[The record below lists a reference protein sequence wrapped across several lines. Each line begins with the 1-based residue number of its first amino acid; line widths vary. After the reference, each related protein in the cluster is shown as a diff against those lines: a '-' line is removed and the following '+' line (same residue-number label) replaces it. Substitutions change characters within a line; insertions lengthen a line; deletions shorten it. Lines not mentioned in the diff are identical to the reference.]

1 MATDAPSPR
10 GAHPHVAR
18 RRIRRLVTLLVL
30 AVVVEELV
38 LPQLA
43 GTREALDL
51 LGKIQPAW
59 VIAGIVLEGAA
70 LTCYGQLTR
79 SLLPRSG
86 RPPLGTVMRIHL
98 STLGVSHVVPGGS
111 AVGAGLGYDL
121 FVRAGVSGPNAAFA
135 LGAQGI
141 GSAVVLNMLLW
152 IGLLVAIP
160 VRGFD
165 PLYTTAAIVGT
176 LLLAFF
182 SAAVAS
188 LTLGEDRTIR
198 VLRTIVRHLPF
209 LKENAA
215 QRAVHSLATRL
226 RALGSD
232 WRLLVRAVGWA
243 TANWLLDLA
252 SLGVFL
258 AAFGHVVPVDDLL
271 VAFGLANV
279 LGAIPITP
287 GGLGIIEGVLIPT
300 LVGFGTP
307 RGIALLGVA
316 SWRLFNFWLPIPVGA
331 GTYLS
336 LRVGEART
344 VRAAESLAALADR
357 AEVGAERPRQW
368 AERVGIGRASPSEVA
383 TATNEPAAND
393 ADPPDPSSQP

>member
-1 MATDAPSPR
+1 
-10 GAHPHVAR
+10 
-18 RRIRRLVTLLVL
+18 VL
-30 AVVVEELV
+30 AVVIEELV

-43 GTREALDL
+43 GTREALHL
-51 LGKIQPAW
+51 LGRIQPVW
-59 VIAGIVLEGAA
+59 VVVGILLEAAA
-70 LTCYGQLTR
+70 LLCYGQLTR
-79 SLLPRSG
+79 SLLPRAN

-111 AVGAGLGYDL
+111 AVGAGLAYDL
-121 FVRAGVSGPNAAFA
+121 FVRAGVNGANAAFA

-141 GSAVVLNMLLW
+141 GSAVVLNLLLW
-152 IGLLVAIP
+152 IGLLVSIP
-160 VRGFD
+160 VHGFD
-165 PLYTTAAIVGT
+165 PLYTTAAVVGT
-176 LLLAFF
+176 LLLVVF

-188 LTLGEDRTIR
+188 LTYGEERTVR
-198 VLRTIVRHLPF
+198 VLQAIARHMPF
-209 LKENAA
+209 LHEDAA
-215 QRAVHSLATRL
+215 QRVVHSLATRL
-226 RALGSD
+226 RALGND
-232 WRLLVRAVGWA
+232 WRLLARAVAWA

-258 AAFGHVVPVDDLL
+258 AAFGHRVPIDDLM

-307 RGIALLGVA
+307 RGVALLGVA
-316 SWRLFNFWLPIPVGA
+316 TWRLFNFWLPIPIGA

-344 VRAAESLAALADR
+344 VRAADSLADLADR

-368 AERVGIGRASPSEVA
+368 AERVGIGKFARSSKGNAS
-383 TATNEPAAND
+383 TD
-393 ADPPDPSSQP
+393 ADASDPPPQP

>member
-1 MATDAPSPR
+1 
-10 GAHPHVAR
+10 
-18 RRIRRLVTLLVL
+18 VL

-43 GTREALDL
+43 GTREALHL
-51 LGKIQPAW
+51 LNQIQPAW
-59 VIAGIVLEGAA
+59 VIAGIVLEAAA

-79 SLLPRSG
+79 SLLPRAT

-111 AVGAGLGYDL
+111 AVGAGLAYDL
-121 FVRAGVSGPNAAFA
+121 FVRAGVSGPNAGFA

-141 GSAVVLNMLLW
+141 GSAVVLNLLLW
-152 IGLLVAIP
+152 IGLLVSIP
-160 VRGFD
+160 IHGFE

-176 LLLAFF
+176 LLLVVF

-188 LTLGEDRTIR
+188 LTYGEERTVR
-198 VLRTIVRHLPF
+198 VLRRVVRHLPF
-209 LKENAA
+209 LHEDAA
-215 QRAVHSLATRL
+215 QRVVHQLATRL
-226 RALGSD
+226 RALGND
-232 WRLLVRAVGWA
+232 WRLLARAIGWA

-258 AAFGHVVPVDDLL
+258 AAFGHVVPIDDLL

-279 LGAIPITP
+279 LGAIPLTP

-307 RGIALLGVA
+307 RGVALLGVA
-316 SWRLFNFWLPIPVGA
+316 SWRLFNFWLPIPIGA

-336 LRVGEART
+336 LRVGEARH
-344 VRAAESLAALADR
+344 VRASDSLADLADR

-368 AERVGIGRASPSEVA
+368 AERVGIGKFSRSSKG
-383 TATNEPAAND
+383 TGSG
-393 ADPPDPSSQP
+393 DPPEEP